1 MEGEPIKVHVIIRC
15 DLGMT
20 KGKICA

>member
-1 MEGEPIKVHVIIRC
+1 MEEPIKVHVIIRC